1 MGEAHMT
8 PEVSSPPGRE
18 ELLHDLY
25 AALGSL
31 VTAFVHNL
39 NNYLMGVMGNID
51 LASLYPEDSEAVTSK
66 LSGAL
71 NSSTRIRDFL
81 AELVRFMPVEGNWTR
96 ESLDGVTAVAGLAC
110 GRSMTLETT
119 GTDLL
124 PAHLPLSDLGFR
136 ALMLGLLSWA
146 VRSCAGAGKVR
157 IDISVDKVHAVFHV
171 SWESP
176 DRPHDLSGPDST
188 LIPGWIAPVAVGL
201 GITLEEGELTRSHG
215 SVFLRIPLESI

>member
-1 MGEAHMT
+1 MGEARMT
-8 PEVSSPPGRE
+8 SEVNFLPGRE
-18 ELLHDLY
+18 ELLHDLH

-51 LASLYPEDSEAVTSK
+51 LAGLYPEDSDAVTSK
-66 LSGAL
+66 LSSAL
-71 NSSTRIRDFL
+71 NASTRIKNFL
-81 AELVRFMPVEGNWTR
+81 VELVRFMPVEGNWTP

-124 PAHLPLSDLGFR
+124 PDHIPLSDLGFR

-146 VRSCAGAGKVR
+146 VRSCDGAGKVR
-157 IDISVDKVHAVFHV
+157 IDVSVDKVRAVFLV

-176 DRPHDLSGPDST
+176 ERQHDLSGPDST
-188 LIPGWIAPVAVGL
+188 LIPEWIAPVAVGL

-215 SVFLRIPLESI
+215 SVSLGIPLESI